1 VTDGEVPVRDAG
13 DLLRRARRIGD
24 LSQRELAARAEV
36 SARVVARIESGE
48 TTAPRLDTLLSLV
61 AAAGCHLALRPGLPG
76 DVAEPGPAATD
87 RAGRHFPAH
96 LDVRPV
102 DRFGTWWGDWPFM
115 STRAEKIWHR
125 APRQR
130 PDNTFDLARWRRD
143 VRRAAGERPDGYAR
157 GDDGPAATRR
167 RQMTHDP
174 DLRTADAEIADL
186 VAAESE
192 RQRDCVR
199 LIASENYVSRAVL
212 EATGTMLTNKY
223 SEGYA
228 GKRYYEGQQVID
240 QVETLAVERAK
251 ALFGVE
257 HANVQP
263 YSGSPANLAVF
274 LAFLDPG
281 DTVMGMALPAGGHLT
296 HGWSVSATGKWFRA
310 VQYGVRKE
318 TGRVDMDDV
327 RDLALTERPKVIFC
341 GGTAIPRTID
351 FPAFA
356 EIARE
361 VGAVLVADIAHIA
374 GLVAGGAH
382 PSPVGHA
389 DVISTTTHKTLRGPR
404 GAMLMSTAEHAK
416 ALDKAVFP
424 GLQGGPH
431 NHTTAAIA
439 VALKE
444 AAQPEF
450 RTYAQAI
457 VDNAK
462 ALAEGLTSRGF
473 DLVSG
478 GTDNH
483 LLLVDLTTKEIP
495 GKQAA
500 KALDRAGIE
509 LNYNS
514 VPFDPRK
521 PFDPSGI
528 RIGTAA
534 VTSRGMTTADMD
546 TVAGWID
553 QVVEAEKAGDAAA
566 AEKVAGEVRELTRR
580 YPTPGLPG

>member
-1 VTDGEVPVRDAG
+1 MTDP
-13 DLLRRARRIGD
+13 
-24 LSQRELAARAEV
+24 
-36 SARVVARIESGE
+36 
-48 TTAPRLDTLLSLV
+48 T
-61 AAAGCHLALRPGLPG
+61 
-76 DVAEPGPAATD
+76 
-87 RAGRHFPAH
+87 
-96 LDVRPV
+96 
-102 DRFGTWWGDWPFM
+102 
-115 STRAEKIWHR
+115 ST
-125 APRQR
+125 
-130 PDNTFDLARWRRD
+130 
-143 VRRAAGERPDGYAR
+143 
-157 GDDGPAATRR
+157 
-167 RQMTHDP
+167 DP
-174 DLRTADAEIADL
+174 DLRTTDPQVADL
-186 VAAESE
+186 VAAEAE
-192 RQRDCVR
+192 RQRDSIR

-223 SEGYA
+223 SEGYP

-240 QVETLAVERAK
+240 RVETLAIERAK

-263 YSGSPANLAVF
+263 YSGSPANLAVY
-274 LAFLDPG
+274 LAFLAPG
-281 DTVMGMALPAGGHLT
+281 ETVMGMALPMGGHLT
-296 HGWSVSATGKWFRA
+296 HGWSVSATGRWFRA

-318 TGRVDMDDV
+318 TGRVDMDEV
-327 RDLALTERPKVIFC
+327 RDLALAERPKVIFC

-356 EIARE
+356 SIARE

-404 GAMLMSTAEHAK
+404 GAMLMTTAEHAK
-416 ALDKAVFP
+416 AIDKAVFP

-444 AAQPEF
+444 ASTPEF
-450 RTYAQAI
+450 ADYAQAI
-457 VDNAK
+457 VANAK

-483 LLLVDLTTKEIP
+483 LLLVDLESKAIP

-509 LNYNS
+509 LNYNT

-534 VTSRGMTTADMD
+534 VTSRGMGTADMD
-546 TVAGWID
+546 RVAGWIE
-553 QVVEAEKAGDAAA
+553 VVVAAEAAGDESAV
-566 AEKVAGEVRELTRR
+566 EKVAAEVHAFTRGF
-580 YPTPGLPG
+580 PVPGMPG